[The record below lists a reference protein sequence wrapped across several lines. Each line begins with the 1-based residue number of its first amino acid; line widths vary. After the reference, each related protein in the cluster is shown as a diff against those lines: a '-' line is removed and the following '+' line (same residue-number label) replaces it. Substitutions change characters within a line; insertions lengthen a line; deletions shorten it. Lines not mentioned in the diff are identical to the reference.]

1 MIKNVLIMIVFIV
14 FLLPGFSYA
23 DSQKGQII
31 MQRHIEKVKRTKPSE
46 YRKMIERAGDN
57 IQNCI
62 SCHQDFGKN
71 TNSSNKINSRSR
83 R

>member
-1 MIKNVLIMIVFIV
+1 MIKNVSITIALIVFILSGV
-14 FLLPGFSYA
+14 SYA
-23 DSQKGQII
+23 DSPKGQKI
-31 MQRHIEKVKRTKPSE
+31 MQRHIDKVKRTKPVE
-46 YRKMIERAGDN
+46 YRKMIERAGEN

-71 TNSSNKINSRSR
+71 TNSSNKINSSSR